1 MKLPKIYKPKNFYQL
16 ERFGKNNDGGYLV
29 GKKSILNSKYLI
41 SFGINDDWSFE
52 KDILMKFNN
61 VKVFSYDDVLGFYY
75 LIKLFILNS
84 FRFFLSTTNLKT
96 FILSFVKIFEYGL
109 IKSKIN
115 FKKKKISYKDTL
127 KITKNFECIFFK
139 IDIEG
144 SEYRILEDLIKIQ
157 KKINI
162 IVIEFHNIDLHKD
175 KIIKFIRNLKLEL
188 THIHP
193 NNFSIPDKNGN
204 PTVVEFTFER
214 YPVIIGKK
222 NKLPNPKD
230 MKCNPNKP
238 DYILR
243 FV

>member
-115 FKKKKISYKDTL
+115 FKKKKI
-127 KITKNFECIFFK
+127 
-139 IDIEG
+139 
-144 SEYRILEDLIKIQ
+144 
-157 KKINI
+157 NI